1 MMGGKPTREFAE
13 VKITYVDR
21 AATHFILFSEVVRLR
36 AAVRNPLSGATYMLA
51 TYTVVFQQGGMA
63 AATTGDRVELDL
75 TEIDNVD
82 ILRTFTAAC

>member
-1 MMGGKPTREFAE
+1 
-13 VKITYVDR
+13 
-21 AATHFILFSEVVRLR
+21 
-36 AAVRNPLSGATYMLA
+36 
-51 TYTVVFQQGGMA
+51 MA